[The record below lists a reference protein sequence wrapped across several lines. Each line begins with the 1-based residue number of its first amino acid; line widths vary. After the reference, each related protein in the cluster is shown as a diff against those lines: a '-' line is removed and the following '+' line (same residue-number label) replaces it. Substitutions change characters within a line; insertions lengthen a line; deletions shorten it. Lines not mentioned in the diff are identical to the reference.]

1 LEQEHE
7 HIDDLLGKY
16 LAGEASVS
24 EQTIVSRWI
33 EESEDNRKYFGQLKK
48 IFEGAGAVSTWNDYN
63 TDLAWN
69 KVKANLRKGNGK
81 VVPMVEPKRSLAQW
95 WKMAAA
101 ILIFLSVGLYLYRSA
116 QNPLPPV
123 EVIAR
128 AHAFS
133 DTLPDGTDV
142 FLNKKTKLVYAFDEK
157 KKLHDVKLQGEAYF
171 NIKHKAKEDF
181 IIKTGE
187 VFIRD
192 IGTSFNVKAYPE
204 SDVIE
209 VLVEE
214 GEIVFYT
221 ADNPGI
227 HLKTS
232 GKGVYNKKTKEFTID
247 QPDPNITAY
256 KTKFFV
262 FTATTLKE
270 AVAALNDVYEV
281 PIIIDQN
288 LNNCPITVSFRNES
302 IDEIATIIGETLNLT
317 VTRDEKG
324 IKLTGK
330 GCE

>member
-1 LEQEHE
+1 LEHEHE

-16 LAGEASVS
+16 LAGEASMA

-33 EESEDNRKYFGQLKK
+33 QESDDNRRYFDQLKK
-48 IFEGAGAVSTWNDYN
+48 IFEGAAAVSTWNDYN
-63 TDLAWN
+63 TDQAWS
-69 KVKANLRKGNGK
+69 KVKANLRKSNGR
-81 VVPMVEPKRSLAQW
+81 VVVMTEPNRSLGQW

-101 ILIFLSVGLYLYRSA
+101 VLIFLSIGLYLYRSA
-116 QNPLPPV
+116 QKTLPPV
-123 EVIAR
+123 ELTAR
-128 AHAFS
+128 ERAFS
-133 DTLPDGTDV
+133 DTLPDGTNV
-142 FLNKKTKLVYAFDEK
+142 FLNKETKLVYAFDGK

-171 NIKHKAKEDF
+171 SIKHEGKEDF

-192 IGTSFNVKAYPE
+192 IGTSFNVKAYPD

-227 HLKTS
+227 HLKES
-232 GKGVYNKKTKEFTID
+232 GKGVYNKKTKKFTID

-262 FTATTLKE
+262 FSATTLEE
-270 AVAALNDVYEV
+270 AVAALNAVYEV
-281 PIIIDQN
+281 PIIIDEN
-288 LNNCPITVSFRNES
+288 LKNCPITVSFRNEP
-302 IDEIATIIGETLNLT
+302 IDEIATIIAETLNLS
-317 VTRDEKG
+317 VTRNNKG